1 MMMHRRLGGIVG
13 VVVGAMVGLTGAGAL
28 AAPAPELHGPPA
40 TDENSYQTF
49 TLDNGL
55 RVVLRPFAQT
65 EMVSTLVLYDIG
77 DAHDP
82 EGKSGLARLMT
93 RLYVTSPAAK
103 RPARTLADLAQI
115 YAQPMSFNAQ
125 AGERY
130 TISATQAPADRLD
143 RELAEAAD
151 RMALLA
157 PTQAD
162 IDRER
167 PELVRAVRSMHT
179 ELPPQATFVRTR
191 EMLHPSP
198 PGASIGGVA
207 SDVLSITENDVRE
220 HLRFYK
226 PRNAMLVLSGAFDP
240 VAARPMIERLF
251 APIPAGEPAPTP
263 RPSQRPMLGGLAEIT
278 IQTDQPQWR
287 GRSLI
292 SIGFI
297 PPEPGSEHYAA
308 FQVLIGYLYQ
318 LINTNTMRTKEGSA
332 VLQSQILY
340 RTVEDPAIVQVAGS
354 VTDGAEPFRALAD
367 LRDLV
372 DRVIATLD
380 DGQPVDLTLAR
391 MTFASFGLFRVEDP
405 ELWDKV
411 HTVAVGMGRL
421 LQMGV
426 DPPRLVAAIE
436 SVTKEDLMECARA
449 VFDDANSAAVFTR
462 IEVLAPPEGI
472 AAPPEG

>member
-1 MMMHRRLGGIVG
+1 
-13 VVVGAMVGLTGAGAL
+13 
-28 AAPAPELHGPPA
+28 
-40 TDENSYQTF
+40 
-49 TLDNGL
+49 
-55 RVVLRPFAQT
+55 
-65 EMVSTLVLYDIG
+65 
-77 DAHDP
+77 
-82 EGKSGLARLMT
+82 
-93 RLYVTSPAAK
+93 
-103 RPARTLADLAQI
+103 
-115 YAQPMSFNAQ
+115 
-125 AGERY
+125 
-130 TISATQAPADRLD
+130 
-143 RELAEAAD
+143 
-151 RMALLA
+151 MALLA

-167 PELVRAVRSMHT
+167 PELVRAVRSMHA

-207 SDVLSITENDVRE
+207 SDILTITENDVRE

-226 PRNAMLVLSGAFDP
+226 PGNAMLVLSGAFDP

-251 APIPAGEPAPTP
+251 GPIPPGEPAPEP
-263 RPSQRPMLGGLAEIT
+263 RPSQRAMLGGLAEISV
-278 IQTDQPQWR
+278 QTDQPQWR

-318 LINTNTMRTKEGSA
+318 LINTSTMRARQGSD

-340 RTVEDPAIVQVAGS
+340 RTIEDPAIVQVAAS
-354 VTDGAEPFRALAD
+354 VNDTASPAQALND
-367 LRDLV
+367 LRDLI
-372 DRVIATLD
+372 DRSIATLD
-380 DGQPVDLTLAR
+380 DGQPIDITLAR
-391 MTFASFGLFRVEDP
+391 MTFASFGLFRAEDA

-411 HTVAVGMGRL
+411 HTVAAGMGRL

-436 SVTKEDLMECARA
+436 NVTKQDLIECARA
-449 VFDDANSAAVFTR
+449 VFDDSNSAAVFTR

>member
-1 MMMHRRLGGIVG
+1 MTRYRCSGIIAAVAAA
-13 VVVGAMVGLTGAGAL
+13 VVIGMASAQPAE
-28 AAPAPELHGPPA
+28 APEPHGPPA
-40 TDENSYQTF
+40 TDDTSYQTF

-65 EMVSTLVLYDIG
+65 EMVSVLVLYDIG
-77 DAHDP
+77 DANDP

-93 RLYVTSPAAK
+93 RLYVTSPAGK
-103 RPARTLADLAQI
+103 RPARTIADLAQI
-115 YAQPMSFNAQ
+115 YAEPMSFNAQ

-130 TISATQAPADRLD
+130 TIAATQAPADRLE

-162 IDRER
+162 IDRKR

-207 SDVLSITENDVRE
+207 SDILSITENDVRE

-226 PRNAMLVLSGAFDP
+226 PRNATLVLSGAFDP
-240 VAARPMIERLF
+240 VAVRPMIERIF
-251 APIPAGEPAPTP
+251 SPIPAGEPVPAP
-263 RPSQRPMLGGLAEIT
+263 RPSQRPMLGGLAELT

-318 LINTNTMRTKEGSA
+318 LINTNTMRTREGSD

-354 VTDGAEPFRALAD
+354 VSDTAQPARALDD
-367 LRDLV
+367 LRDLI
-372 DRVIATLD
+372 DRIIATLD
-380 DGQPVDLTLAR
+380 DGQPIDLTLAR
-391 MTFASFGLFRVEDP
+391 MTFASFGLFRVEDA

-426 DPPRLVAAIE
+426 DPPRLIAAIE
-436 SVTKEDLMECARA
+436 NVTKDDLIECAQA
-449 VFDDANSAAVFTR
+449 VFDDSNSAAVFTR